1 MAFPLPT
8 NITGFL
14 GMTQYVNVIT
24 EGHFGWLILLL
35 IAIVLY
41 VLMKGVD
48 DNKTAFMTLG
58 FIMLIFTILFY
69 IAELVTIP
77 VLVIAIFLC
86 MVGVFVKTAFTD
98 Y

>member
-1 MAFPLPT
+1 MALPLPT

-14 GMTQYVNVIT
+14 SLTQYVNVIT
-24 EGHFGWLILLL
+24 EGHFGWLMLVL
-35 IAIVLY
+35 IAIILY
-41 VLMKGVD
+41 ILMKGVD
-48 DNKTAFMTLG
+48 DVKTSFIALG

-69 IAELVTIP
+69 LAELVTIP
-77 VLVIAIFLC
+77 VLIISIFLC